1 MTRRLAAIV
10 AVLILLLA
18 FTWAA
23 VRRQTTALRD
33 AVSGRGTT
41 TVTHS
46 LVVEKVQA
54 VAKLVTSE
62 TSIRDVV
69 VYRNTWYGSTKRSLV
84 VVTGRLLAGI
94 DMKKGSDVRV
104 DEATKTIRITL
115 PRASVMALEI
125 TDMRTYDESGGLW
138 NPFTAADR
146 DAIHRL
152 ARAQILRSA
161 NELDVIG
168 HAERSASELLARLF
182 SVDGYTATVMFAT
195 ELETVGDR

>member
-168 HAERSASELLARLF
+168 HAERSASELLSRLF

-195 ELETVGDR
+195 ELEEVAR

>member
-1 MTRRLAAIV
+1 MMRRLAAVV
-10 AVLILLLA
+10 AVLVILLA
-18 FTWAA
+18 FAYAA
-23 VRRQTTALRD
+23 VRRQTTALHD
-33 AVSGRGTT
+33 AVRGRGTT

-62 TSIRDVV
+62 TTIRDVV

-94 DMKKGSDVRV
+94 DMKTGSDVRV
-104 DEATKTIRITL
+104 DEATKTVRITL

-161 NELDVIG
+161 NELDVAG
-168 HAERSASELLARLF
+168 HAERSASELLSRLF

-195 ELETVGDR
+195 ALEEVAR

>member
-1 MTRRLAAIV
+1 MMRRLAAIV
-10 AVLILLLA
+10 AVLVILLA
-18 FTWAA
+18 FTYAA

-62 TSIRDVV
+62 TTIRDVV

-138 NPFTAADR
+138 NPFTPADR

-152 ARAQILRSA
+152 ARGQILRSA

-168 HAERSASELLARLF
+168 HAERSASELLSRLF
-182 SVDGYTATVMFAT
+182 TVDGYTATVMFAT
-195 ELETVGDR
+195 ELETAGDG

>member
-1 MTRRLAAIV
+1 MTRRLATTV
-10 AVLILLLA
+10 AVLVILLALA
-18 FTWAA
+18 WVA

-69 VYRNTWYGSTKRSLV
+69 VYRNSWYGSTKRSLV

-94 DMKKGSDVRV
+94 DLKKGSEVRV

-168 HAERSASELLARLF
+168 HAERSASELLSRLF
-182 SVDGYTATVMFAT
+182 GVDGYTAAVMFGT
-195 ELETVGDR
+195 ELEEVTR

>member
-1 MTRRLAAIV
+1 MMRRLSAIV
-10 AVLILLLA
+10 AVLVILLA
-18 FTWAA
+18 FTYAA

-62 TSIRDVV
+62 TTIRDVV
-69 VYRNTWYGSTKRSLV
+69 VYRNSWYGSTKKSLV

-94 DMKKGSDVRV
+94 DMKTGADVRV
-104 DEATKTIRITL
+104 DEPAKSIRITL
-115 PRASVMALEI
+115 PRATVMALEI

-152 ARAQILRSA
+152 ARGQILKSA

-168 HAERSASELLARLF
+168 HAERSASELLSRLF

-195 ELETVGDR
+195 DLEEVTR